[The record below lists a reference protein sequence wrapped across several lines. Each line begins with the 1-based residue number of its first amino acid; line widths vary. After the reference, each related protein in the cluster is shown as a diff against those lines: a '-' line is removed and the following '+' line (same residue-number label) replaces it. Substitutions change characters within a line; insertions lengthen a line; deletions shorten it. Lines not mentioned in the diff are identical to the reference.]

1 MSKIS
6 PLLRGMA
13 DGYDP
18 GSFSNRMRERRFK
31 LFEELTATLPRPLR
45 ILDIGGTNAFWEQR
59 GWAGRDD
66 AEITLVNLKAE
77 PRRHPNIHPTV
88 GDATN
93 LDHGDGSFDIAFSN
107 SVIEHLFELEAQQA
121 MAREVQRVAR
131 AFWVQTPNFWFPME
145 PHFLVPGWHWMPETA
160 RIALIRRR
168 ACGWRGPC
176 PDPEDAAR
184 TVREIR
190 LLTRR
195 QLRLMFPGATVHAE
209 RIGGAPK
216 SFVVYGGF
224 PATEADHARDTGH
237 RLPRAA

>member
-13 DGYDP
+13 DGHDP
-18 GSFSNRMRERRFK
+18 GSFSNRMRERRFR
-31 LFEELTATLPRPLR
+31 LFEDLTAPLPRPLR

-66 AEITLVNLKAE
+66 VDITLVNLKAE
-77 PRRHPNIHPTV
+77 PQRHANIHPTV
-88 GDATN
+88 GDATS
-93 LDHGDGSFDIAFSN
+93 LDYAGDSFDIAFSN
-107 SVIEHLFELEAQQA
+107 SVIEHLFELDAQAA

-145 PHFLVPGWHWMPETA
+145 PHFLVPGWHWMPEPV

-176 PDPEDAAR
+176 PHRDDATR

-195 QLRLMFPGATVHAE
+195 QLRRLFPGATVHAE
-209 RIGGAPK
+209 RIGGLPK

-224 PATEADHARDTGH
+224 PAMQAEGAEGTGR

>member
-1 MSKIS
+1 MKKLS
-6 PLLRGMA
+6 LRGMA

-31 LFEELTATLPRPLR
+31 LFEDLSADLERPLT

-66 AEITLVNLKAE
+66 VQITLVNLKTE
-77 PRRHPNIHPTV
+77 PRMHTNIHPTV

-93 LDHGDGSFDIAFSN
+93 LAEHADGAFDIAFSN
-107 SVIEHLFELEAQQA
+107 SVIEHLFQLEAQAA

-145 PHFLVPGWHWMPETA
+145 PHFLVPGWHWMPERA

-176 PDPEDAAR
+176 PDPEVAAR

-195 QLRLMFPGATVHAE
+195 QLRRLFPGATVHAE
-209 RIGGAPK
+209 RIGGFPK

-224 PATEADHARDTGH
+224 PTERHEPARDAGR